1 MEWVLRPGDLAAVPR
16 LRHRIMRRL
25 GEMAAPDADLDA
37 TELVVAELLNNA
49 IAHTG
54 GPAWISL
61 RWDGAHPLLSVADV
75 GPGFGTAKTGLA
87 GLVDLRRTLTPHLPS
102 DPMAESGRGLYLVA
116 RLALD
121 VAVASRAT
129 GGTVVSVTLDLKRAS

>member
-1 MEWVLRPGDLAAVPR
+1 VEWVLRPGDLAEVPR
-16 LRHRIMRRL
+16 LRHRIMGRL
-25 GEMAAPDADLDA
+25 RDIAAPDADLDS

-61 RWDGAHPLLSVADV
+61 RWDGTHPLLSVADV
-75 GPGFGTAKTGLA
+75 GPGFKASKGGLA
-87 GLVDLRRTLTPHLPS
+87 RFVDRRRTLTPHLPT
-102 DPMAESGRGLYLVA
+102 DPMAENGRGLYLVA

-121 VAVASRAT
+121 VAVAARAT
-129 GGTVVSVTLDLKRAS
+129 GGTVVSVTLDLKRAA